1 MTKPHFKLKKD
12 EINIK
17 QNTFESKVLEFL
29 KEAGY
34 LILDASFPKKY
45 YAYTGLWRELF
56 GLDLTAYQRYKKEL
70 ERTILSALQRL
81 EDKDLVIK
89 IKSKEK
95 KRYWLLT
102 NQGKKVITQLDNL
115 KLELPPEDN
124 QLRIFVF
131 DIPEKQ
137 RKIRDELRINLIS
150 FGYKMLQKS
159 VWIGKRPLP
168 LEFFKEI
175 KEMGLWQNV
184 HFFEIKEGGTL
195 DDLEI

>member
-1 MTKPHFKLKKD
+1 MTKPHFKLKID